1 MEYIEISAKTVDE
14 AITEALVKLGTTS
27 DRIEYEIVEK
37 GNNGFLGIGR
47 KDAVIKVRKKY
58 SVNDDIKDFLN
69 KVFEAMDL
77 KVEIVMTA
85 EENSNVIN
93 VDLKGDDMGVLIGKR
108 GQTLDSLQYLTNLAV
123 NKNAESFVKVK
134 IDTEDYRKRRR
145 ETLEN
150 LAKNIAYKVKRT
162 KRPVSLEP
170 MNPYERRVIHS
181 ALQNDKYVTTHS
193 EGDEPFRRV
202 VVTLKKYENGG
213 LLYFEDGKLKQTLIN
228 PETQVITHNIIYDPN
243 TPNDIYFS
251 ILRKDN
257 MTVAFN
263 KEKVLV
269 IKSPNNI
276 IDYTCA
282 VNSYTIY
289 DIHCTENYLY
299 WEKDGDIFR
308 LNLTNGTKEM
318 IFNGAGNY
326 IFYDYPNII
335 YSKIYVQSD
344 DIVHFRARKL
354 STGELV
360 AAKIDKGIFSENT
373 INESNNSTIIS
384 FIQIN

>member
-58 SVNDDIKDFLN
+58 SVNDDI
-69 KVFEAMDL
+69 
-77 KVEIVMTA
+77 
-85 EENSNVIN
+85 
-93 VDLKGDDMGVLIGKR
+93 GVLIGKR

-181 ALQNDKYVTTHS
+181 TLQNDKFVTTHS
-193 EGDEPFRRV
+193 EGDEPYRHV
-202 VVTLKKYENGG
+202 VVTLKR
-213 LLYFEDGKLKQTLIN
+213 Q
-228 PETQVITHNIIYDPN
+228 
-243 TPNDIYFS
+243 
-251 ILRKDN
+251 
-257 MTVAFN
+257 
-263 KEKVLV
+263 
-269 IKSPNNI
+269 
-276 IDYTCA
+276 
-282 VNSYTIY
+282 
-289 DIHCTENYLY
+289 
-299 WEKDGDIFR
+299 
-308 LNLTNGTKEM
+308 
-318 IFNGAGNY
+318 
-326 IFYDYPNII
+326 
-335 YSKIYVQSD
+335 
-344 DIVHFRARKL
+344 
-354 STGELV
+354 
-360 AAKIDKGIFSENT
+360 
-373 INESNNSTIIS
+373 
-384 FIQIN
+384 